1 MSTTADA
8 NGELV
13 PVTGYVVEP
22 TSKWRGKG
30 PRPTVVI
37 GRGTVGQGDQC
48 APSRNWPLD
57 GQPNPIESKRTVNM
71 EGLYD
76 FALSKYSAK
85 S

>member
-1 MSTTADA
+1 M
-8 NGELV
+8 G
-13 PVTGYVVEP
+13 
-22 TSKWRGKG
+22 
-30 PRPTVVI
+30 I

-76 FALSKYSAK
+76 FALSKYGVRVVVTDLVSMGTEGVHTYMNRLD
-85 S
+85 